1 MDDGLEIIN
10 WIQGKEQLPDIVVGQ
25 DRVWVGQVVVAE
37 PESPAPFQEV
47 PHNEAATISPPAR
60 SLSSYFGV
68 PSQDHATGFEAIS
81 SAAPDASASIFSV
94 PTKDENGKLYHI

>member
-37 PESPAPFQEV
+37 PELLQPGAGAQQPGDTHPVQTV
-47 PHNEAATISPPAR
+47 
-60 SLSSYFGV
+60 
-68 PSQDHATGFEAIS
+68 AIQNQLKK
-81 SAAPDASASIFSV
+81 V
-94 PTKDENGKLYHI
+94 HKNLK

>member
-37 PESPAPFQEV
+37 PELHQSWTGAHQE
-47 PHNEAATISPPAR
+47 
-60 SLSSYFGV
+60 
-68 PSQDHATGFEAIS
+68 
-81 SAAPDASASIFSV
+81 
-94 PTKDENGKLYHI
+94 